1 MRKIINICTCLL
13 LSVMLFKIN
22 GCECQV
28 IEYNGG
34 LSSDVLNG
42 FKKILSLKKDQ
53 ITKLHEN
60 AINHMKITAKNIIAQ
75 KLAAQSWNPEIF
87 NGLRRG

>member
-1 MRKIINICTCLL
+1 MRKIIYFCTYLL

-28 IEYNGG
+28 VEYNIGV
-34 LSSDVLNG
+34 SSDALNG
-42 FKKILSLKKDQ
+42 FKKVISLKKDQ
-53 ITKLHEN
+53 IIKLHEN

-75 KLAAQSWNPEIF
+75 KLAAQSWNPEIY